1 MMDLFFPQD
10 FQGDIFWHEAYIA
23 SSPVSQSAFAAY
35 TEKPRT
41 EFGSGSTGGDD
52 RRNYANVNKRMMEFL
67 RRSWHPRV
75 ETEEPEKERC
85 FRHMMNERVRRE
97 RQKQSYMTLHSM
109 LPFGTKVRGFCK
121 SASLFFSFFFWVMIL
136 RSYEL
141 LCAE

>member
-1 MMDLFFPQD
+1 MMDLFFTQD
-10 FQGDIFWHEAYIA
+10 FQGDIFWHEACIA

-97 RQKQSYMTLHSM
+97 RQKQSYMALHSM
-109 LPFGTKVRGFCK
+109 LPLGTKVRGFCK
-121 SASLFFSFFFWVMIL
+121 SASLFFFFFFFL
-136 RSYEL
+136 GY
-141 LCAE
+141 A